1 MTKKKSLTNLP
12 ASIKERLKNIADKKK
27 SEYQIVVRQFFWERF
42 LYRLSVSEYRS
53 NLILKGAMMLIALN
67 KEPNRPTRDIDFL
80 GVGIS
85 NQIDNVADVIRKIL
99 MIECE
104 DGIHFAPD
112 SILAEP
118 INESDLYSGIRIKFT
133 GTLDS
138 IKQRIFIDIGF
149 GDSIEK
155 VETPHKFPVLL
166 SLPAPEIYIYPIESS
181 VSEKFEALVSLQLL
195 TSRMKDIYDIVFYS
209 KNFEFTSTRL
219 RSALLNT
226 FQRRGTDIEK
236 RFDIFSVNFRGN
248 QEKEIQ
254 WQSFHKTIGLK
265 ASNTFASAVSEIEQF
280 IEPVLTGDFRIW
292 EPKRSKWVR

>member
-1 MTKKKSLTNLP
+1 MTKKKPLTNLP
-12 ASIKERLKNIADKKK
+12 VSIRERLKNIADNKN
-27 SEYQIVVRQFFWERF
+27 SEFQNLVQQFFWERF
-42 LYRLSVSEYRS
+42 LYRLSISEYRS
-53 NLILKGAMMLIALN
+53 NLILKGAMMMIALN
-67 KEPNRPTRDIDFL
+67 KERNRPTRDIDFL

-85 NQIDNVADVIRKIL
+85 NQIDSVADIIRKIV

-104 DGIHFAPD
+104 DGIHFATD

-118 INESDLYSGIRIKFT
+118 INESDLYSGIRIKLT

-155 VETPHKFPVLL
+155 VETPQKFPVLL
-166 SLPAPEIYIYPIESS
+166 SLPSPEIYIYPIESS
-181 VSEKFEALVSLQLL
+181 VSEKVEALVSLQLL
-195 TSRMKDIYDIVFYS
+195 TSRMKDIYDIAFYS

-219 RSALLNT
+219 SSALLNT

-236 RFDIFSVNFRGN
+236 RFDIFSVNFREN
-248 QEKEIQ
+248 KEKELQ
-254 WQSFHKTIGLK
+254 WQAFHKTNGLK
-265 ASNTFASAVSEIEQF
+265 AASTFASAISEIERF

-292 EPKRSKWVR
+292 EPERSKWVR